1 MMQIF
6 LHELRLVLR
15 EPRFWI
21 PFLFPPVLLIIM
33 QIVIL
38 SQYGVAGHVFEP
50 KLLMTVGGLLATISV
65 TLTADS
71 FAGERER
78 NTLELLLCLP
88 ITLRQLFFGKLF
100 ALLPVPL
107 VLSGLALTLLW
118 VLSHQDLDVLIKS
131 LLFSASLCLLITGIS
146 LQVSLFA
153 QTVRSAAQ
161 ANVLFVLVFLVLTQM
176 VAEQYLATWFW
187 PLLVFPVAL
196 LVFAGLVML
205 SLQRFQKMN

>member
-1 MMQIF
+1 MQIF

>member
-1 MMQIF
+1 
-6 LHELRLVLR
+6 
-15 EPRFWI
+15 
-21 PFLFPPVLLIIM
+21 
-33 QIVIL
+33 
-38 SQYGVAGHVFEP
+38 VAGHVFEP

>member
-1 MMQIF
+1 MKQIF

-21 PFLFPPVLLIIM
+21 PFLFPPLLLIIM
-33 QIVIL
+33 QVVIL
-38 SQYGVAGHVFEP
+38 SQYGMAGHVFEP

-88 ITLRQLFFGKLF
+88 ITLRQLFFGKLL
-100 ALLPVPL
+100 ALLPVPM

-118 VLSHQDLDVLIKS
+118 AMSHQGVEVLLKA
-131 LLFSASLCLLITGIS
+131 LLFSLSLCLLITGIS

-153 QTVRSAAQ
+153 NTVRSAAQ
-161 ANVLFVLVFLVLTQM
+161 ANVLFVLVFLVITQLI
-176 VAEQYLATWFW
+176 ADAYLASWFW
-187 PLLVFPVAL
+187 PVLIFPAVLLA
-196 LVFAGLVML
+196 FAGLVLL
-205 SLQRFQKMN
+205 SQRRFKNMN